1 MKRRWKQTAGFTL
14 VELIVVIAIL
24 GILAGVAVPTYSGYV
39 KKANLAADQ
48 TLLDSINMA
57 FAAACIENQKDVKA
71 PGFSPD
77 LKIDDNTGVLNVDD
91 SELGG
96 MNDAFERYL
105 GGDVK
110 FKALKDAQIWFQ
122 NGMFMIRDETAVAA
136 ALQAGWGGSSFGQGE
151 DGGKG
156 VAQMLLGTMDTID
169 GYLAGGAPF
178 SALFEGVPSSLVAA
192 LGFTDMSDGF
202 ENMGVM
208 HFAEDAKNRTAQEV
222 LDGATG
228 LMNLLNCKD
237 DQELLSYIDDET
249 LINCYFST
257 LPNGEDTVFGATT
270 WGNMSWAQKVQ
281 AAEEHLGLVYGDLTL
296 SAKEVALLAGA
307 AEELGYANSAD
318 VSGLGGMYALAA
330 GFYNSE
336 YGKDSATKP
345 TGDNVASAYGQFGT
359 VQNAMKDPKWAE
371 YMENQA
377 LKDMEAYV
385 SFMSCL
391 SQGEFGEDTSF
402 GTDGYQFI
410 AAILGFD

>member
-202 ENMGVM
+202 ENMGVI
-208 HFAEDAKNRTAQEV
+208 HFANDAAGRTGQEV
-222 LDGATG
+222 LDGAKSLIT
-228 LMNLLNCKD
+228 LLTPA
-237 DQELLSYIDDET
+237 YT
-249 LINCYFST
+249 
-257 LPNGEDTVFGATT
+257 
-270 WGNMSWAQKVQ
+270 
-281 AAEEHLGLVYGDLTL
+281 
-296 SAKEVALLAGA
+296 GA
-307 AEELGYANSAD
+307 AEAVTGDEIMNYYQQTLSGDALANFQAARTSNPDGALAQATDNLGLSFGDLNLNAKQVVAVTKYMGDTKNSAD
-318 VSGLGGMYALAA
+318 ISGLGAMYALAA
-330 GFYNSE
+330 GFYHSDQGKALPQPDSFAEFDAVKSAMLNNNAAFMEYLNS
-336 YGKDSATKP
+336 D
-345 TGDNVASAYGQFGT
+345 
-359 VQNAMKDPKWAE
+359 
-371 YMENQA
+371 QA
-377 LKDMEAYV
+377 VKDMGAYV
-385 SFMSCL
+385 GVMTYL
-391 SQGEFGEDTSF
+391 STGEFGEDAKF
-402 GTDGYQFI
+402 GVE
-410 AAILGFD
+410 GFDYIKEALGWS